1 MNDKEPDSPQARHP
15 HCVHGLSEAVIQIS
29 VTRTMAKLESNLKK
43 PFYGISIHV
52 PCPYTSHLKGTKE
65 GT

>member
-43 PFYGISIHV
+43 PFYGIS
-52 PCPYTSHLKGTKE
+52 
-65 GT
+65 